1 MDAEE
6 LEKRLYEGDWAYFKV
21 LLLFRRLKV
30 GLMARISH
38 KTDLIQKKFIAF
50 S

>member
-6 LEKRLYEGDWAYFKV
+6 LEKRVYEGDWAYFKV
-21 LLLFRRLKV
+21 LLLLRWLKV
-30 GLMARISH
+30 RLMARISH
-38 KTDLIQKKFIAF
+38 KTDLIQKEFITF